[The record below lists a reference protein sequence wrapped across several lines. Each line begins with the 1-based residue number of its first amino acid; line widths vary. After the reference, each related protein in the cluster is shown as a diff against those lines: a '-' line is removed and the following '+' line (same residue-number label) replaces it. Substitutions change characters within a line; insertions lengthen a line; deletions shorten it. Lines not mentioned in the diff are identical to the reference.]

1 MLVLPPHLPT
11 PAAPQVAAMALSPIA
26 ALSLPL
32 VQSPSWQQSMH
43 DFGEKL
49 RQHAQASLNSDGF
62 KQWAASADDGV
73 TFMDWSY
80 KLFGI
85 DLSYV
90 WDPELWVRFK
100 EAVVND
106 TPALFW
112 NKLWDRC
119 VAGGCGAG
127 AGAVTAGCSC
137 ATAGACAALRPACE
151 GLSGCQAV

>member
-1 MLVLPPHLPT
+1 
-11 PAAPQVAAMALSPIA
+11 MALSPIA

-49 RQHAQASLNSDGF
+49 RRHAQASLNSDGF

-90 WDPELWVRFK
+90 WDPELWVQFK

-119 VAGGCGAG
+119 VPGVSWCLVADACG
-127 AGAVTAGCSC
+127 
-137 ATAGACAALRPACE
+137 RPARACLVAGQSE
-151 GLSGCQAV
+151 SQGR